1 MENPEEYKRGL
12 FEESFRKAFEGK
24 EVTPPAS
31 VWEKLVWK
39 KSFVG
44 KSKGINPPPAV
55 WSRIQNELHP
65 AAARIPFYKTKYV
78 KMAAAAAVL
87 FLVVVFGLNNFEF
100 TPSEINIS
108 QNTESNKVENI
119 DSQSSESSS
128 SESGMQNQREDGA
141 IQEQNSTTNPDSNS
155 SADQLALSQTEVNS
169 EPSQIINN
177 KVNEQIESIQIAA
190 LSESSAFDINNKIDE
205 LSEILLTNSID
216 SETFAKSSLKAINQ
230 SLEIKPLD
238 NSTNGM
244 QIPRLAVN
252 LKTPAEITTLKVPET
267 TAPKILN
274 PNKGFFTQLSF
285 NTGSFD
291 PNFTMQEGDII
302 NAYALTVNSSE
313 SVAVPAQMGVN
324 QTPENSMQIGVGL
337 GYKIGKNLMIES
349 GIQYANHSTTS
360 ISNVVSSPQH
370 FTWGKP
376 VTVAVT
382 NEERLRPQ
390 LEFEITDAYQVR
402 NSFEF
407 VSVPLNLGFI
417 IPINKAEVMLKTGAT
432 ANVFTGG
439 EIIDPNGRLRT
450 EVFKPGNASP
460 YNTVFV
466 QGMVATEVAYRISPT
481 YSLGV
486 QAGYFFAVSDL
497 AKSNVLFSS
506 QPNQYNLG
514 FVMRYNLPRF

>member
-1 MENPEEYKRGL
+1 MENPEEYKRGQ
-12 FEESFRKAFEGK
+12 FEESFRNAFEGK
-24 EVTPPAS
+24 EAIPPAS
-31 VWEKLVWK
+31 VWEKLAWK

-44 KSKGINPPPAV
+44 KSKGVNPPPAV

-65 AAARIPFYKTKYV
+65 TPVRVPFYKSAYT

-87 FLVVVFGLNNFEF
+87 LLIVVFGLNNAEF
-100 TPSEINIS
+100 NPFLEELSENYDNQIVEEN
-108 QNTESNKVENI
+108 QAQLNEEST
-119 DSQSSESSS
+119 SS
-128 SESGMQNQREDGA
+128 SEGLNKREDV
-141 IQEQNSTTNPDSNS
+141 NSQVQTQSITPTTEANPNQPSLNNAESNLASISNS
-155 SADQLALSQTEVNS
+155 EEYNGLTLKS
-169 EPSQIINN
+169 
-177 KVNEQIESIQIAA
+177 
-190 LSESSAFDINNKIDE
+190 IDE
-205 LSEILLTNSID
+205 SAVYAINEKVEQLIELLNVNSID
-216 SETFAKSSLKAINQ
+216 SEIASNTNLQLLNQ
-230 SLEIKPLD
+230 NIGFESFTKLIEPVRD
-238 NSTNGM
+238 NSLA
-244 QIPRLAVN
+244 IP
-252 LKTPAEITTLKVPET
+252 LKTAAEITTLKIPDV
-267 TAPKILN
+267 APSYLRN

-302 NAYALTVNSSE
+302 NAYALTVNSRE

-324 QTPENSMQIGVGL
+324 QTPESSMQIGIGL
-337 GYKIGKNLMIES
+337 GYKVGKNLMIES
-349 GIQYANHSTTS
+349 GLQYANHSTTS
-360 ISNVVSSPQH
+360 ISNVISSPQH

-402 NSFEF
+402 NSFQF
-407 VSVPLNLGFI
+407 VSVPLNIGFI
-417 IPINKAEVMLKTGAT
+417 IPMKHTEVLLKTGAT

-439 EIIDPNGRLRT
+439 EITDPNGRLLT
-450 EVFKPGNASP
+450 EVFKPGVASP
-460 YNTVFV
+460 YTTLFV
-466 QGMVATEVAYRISPT
+466 QGMVATEVAYKLSPT